1 MCLAIPARIE
11 SIDEDRVASVDI
23 MGVKRQIAVDL
34 VPKAQIGDYVLVHAG
49 YGIEIVSE
57 EFAQETID
65 LIREFPE
72 LAMDGALWHIFP

>member
-11 SIDEDRVASVDI
+11 SINEDRVASVDI
-23 MGVKRQIAVDL
+23 LGVKREIAVDL
-34 VPKAQIGDYVLVHAG
+34 VPKAQIGDFVLVHAG

-72 LAMDGALWHIFP
+72 LVDYEVQSA